1 MNFKNKLDFCIIP
14 SPYSGGLKNLFFV
27 AYHGTNQVSE
37 KLCLDEDYEV
47 IRYLLNGHGYQEID
61 FCVFESSTSST
72 DSIHDIVSSLSK
84 SGLKYSKPFEFNVM
98 GELDSFKRDAVSSLD
113 IEPGQSLGGLLNGIL
128 NDGLSDAVNG
138 DFVPTTP
145 IQNKKLIVQT
155 PPKSKIPEVGE
166 KIKLNF
172 YLFIQ
177 CIFVNE
183 NDCILELIGD
193 LYSKENNNTRN
204 FLHLSSS
211 DFIRLESN
219 IPNVILL
226 QSTKTYKDLADEINF
241 LHQGSFRF
249 VKPIIN
255 PNGETIMRTKEF
267 VYNIM
272 EIKKN
277 INPTHRIVVE
287 VNLNQYYD
295 DMIDM
300 SKKIKKELTQESK
313 KIIALETLKPDMLQ
327 LKQRFSDKMLHFSE
341 TDEFEKAALVKNHIS
356 FIDDKINIVDKLE
369 NKNIT
374 KKEYY
379 KTFCLKS

>member
-27 AYHGTNQVSE
+27 AYHGTNTISE
-37 KLCLDEDYEV
+37 KLCLEEDYEV

-98 GELDSFKRDAVSSLD
+98 GELDSFKKNAVSALESSQ
-113 IEPGQSLGGLLNGIL
+113 IGGLLNVM
-128 NDGLSDAVNG
+128 LSD
-138 DFVPTTP
+138 DFTP
-145 IQNKKLIVQT
+145 IKPISKKPIIQM
-155 PPKSKIPEVGE
+155 PPKSKIPEIGE

-183 NDCILELIGD
+183 NDCILELVGD

-204 FLHLSSS
+204 FLHISSS
-211 DFIRLESN
+211 DFVRLESDNKN
-219 IPNVILL
+219 ILLL
-226 QSTKTYKDLADEINF
+226 QSTKTYKDLVDEISF

-277 INPTHRIVVE
+277 INPGHRIVVE

-300 SKKIKKELTQESK
+300 SKKIKKEMGLDLK
-313 KIIALETLKPDMLQ
+313 KIISLESLRPDMIQ
-327 LKQRFSDKMLHFSE
+327 LKQRFGDKMIHFSE
-341 TDEFEKAALVKNHIS
+341 TDEFEKASLVKKHIS
-356 FIDDKINIVDKLE
+356 FIDKKINIIDSFE
-369 NKNIT
+369 DKNIT
-374 KKEYY
+374 KKEFY